1 MYINPSRILKTIAG
15 TAMAI
20 AVAVGAQTTP
30 APGPAAT
37 PAPADQPA
45 APAPLSTFVLT
56 GPLQWLP
63 PATFDAGPLGK
74 LSVNGIVTGF
84 SVFQNNSVPGDDDAQ
99 ATLSNGQIFIQK
111 ADGKLQWYVQAGV
124 YTMPTLGVPFV
135 NAQNTVNNFYG
146 PVPVAYLKLQAAKN
160 TQFLLGSLPTLMGA
174 ESTFTYQNFNIER
187 GIVWNQEN
195 AINRGIQVNQTVGKY
210 LSAAL
215 SWNDG
220 YYSNR
225 YSWLS
230 GSATLTKGPHSLVYD
245 GMGNLGQTAYAGQPS
260 HPATPVQNN
269 GYMHAVIYT
278 YTKGPWIISPYFQ
291 YGKLPTNLK
300 VGVAKGTSATG
311 GAINAS
317 YAFKSG
323 FSLPARVEYLTSSG
337 SASDESSVNLL
348 GFGAGSAGT
357 TFTATP
363 TYQKGG
369 MYLRSDLAWVHAS
382 NYTPGDVFGKTG
394 TEANQFRAVLEF
406 GFIFGKNITEK

>member
-1 MYINPSRILKTIAG
+1 MVTNSNLILKTMAG
-15 TAMAI
+15 AALAI
-20 AVAVGAQTTP
+20 AMVATAQTP
-30 APGPAAT
+30 AP
-37 PAPADQPA
+37 PAPAPASADQPA

-84 SVFQNNSVPGDDDAQ
+84 SVFQNNSVPGDDKAQ

-111 ADGKLQWYVQAGV
+111 ADGKLQYYIQAGV
-124 YTMPTLGVPFV
+124 YTMPTLSVPFV

-146 PVPVAYLKLQAAKN
+146 PVPVAYLKWQAAKN
-160 TQFLLGSLPTLMGA
+160 TQFLIGSLPTLMGA

-195 AINRGIQVNQTVGKY
+195 AINRGIQVNQTLGKY
-210 LSAAL
+210 LSASV

-245 GMGNLGQTAYAGQPS
+245 GMGNLGQTAYQTA
-260 HPATPVQNN
+260 ATPVQNN
-269 GYMHAVIYT
+269 SYMHAVIYT

-291 YGKLPTNLK
+291 YGKLPTNAK
-300 VGVAKGTSATG
+300 VGVPKGTSATG

-323 FSLPARVEYLTSSG
+323 FSLPARVEFLTSSG
-337 SASDESSVNLL
+337 SATDGSVNML
-348 GFGAGSAGT
+348 GFGAGSGGV

-369 MYLRSDLAWVHAS
+369 MYLRGDLAWVHATS
-382 NYTPGDVFGKTG
+382 YTTGSVFGKTG
-394 TEANQFRAVLEF
+394 TDADQFRGVLEF
-406 GFIFGKNITEK
+406 GFIFGNNIVK

>member
-1 MYINPSRILKTIAG
+1 MYMNPIRILKTMAG
-15 TAMAI
+15 TVLAI
-20 AVAVGAQTTP
+20 TLTAGAQTP
-30 APGPAAT
+30 AT
-37 PAPADQPA
+37 PAPAPA
-45 APAPLSTFVLT
+45 AAPVAQAPALATAPAPLSTFVLT

-74 LSVNGIVTGF
+74 PSVNGIVTGF
-84 SVFQNNSVPGDDDAQ
+84 SVFQNNSVPGDDNAQ

-111 ADGKLQWYVQAGV
+111 ADGKLQYYIQAGV
-124 YTMPTLGVPFV
+124 YTMPTLSVPFV
-135 NAQNTVNNFYG
+135 DAQHTVNNFYG

-160 TQFLLGSLPTLMGA
+160 TQFLIGQLPTLMGA

-195 AINRGIQVNQTVGKY
+195 AINRGIQVNQTLGKY
-210 LSAAL
+210 LSAAI

-245 GMGNLGQTAYAGQPS
+245 GMGNLGQTAYQTA
-260 HPATPVQNN
+260 ATPVQNN
-269 GYMHAVIYT
+269 SYMHAVIYT

-291 YGKLPTNLK
+291 YSKLPTNAK
-300 VGVAKGTSATG
+300 VGVPKGTSATG
-311 GAINAS
+311 GALNAS

-337 SASDESSVNLL
+337 SAADGSVNLL
-348 GFGAGSAGT
+348 GFGSGSAGT

-369 MYLRSDLAWVHAS
+369 MYVRSDLAWVHAM
-382 NYTPGDVFGKTG
+382 NYTPGDTFGKTG
-394 TEANQFRAVLEF
+394 TDANQFRAVLEF